1 MKHSYYNVL
10 SDMED
15 GTSLLYNTYWESL
28 VRLTAEE
35 LQLYE
40 QVESASEEELRNP
53 LYSELE
59 KQHFILDDPND
70 EADWIQYEYEKYK
83 FNNKVFELII
93 CPTISCNYCCPYCY
107 EKKRPGLMTL
117 EIQDAVMRF
126 VEQSYD
132 DLRFLKLRVTWN
144 GGEPLVG
151 ANVIETLSPRFMRFC
166 EEKGIPYHASIMS
179 NGSLADK
186 EMMDRMYKCGV
197 KSMMITFGGK
207 GEVHDCQ
214 RPAVNGKSTFDAV
227 YENTLRILRDGTPVN
242 VEYVYDRDNLPSIL
256 ELADDLTK
264 VENAHLAYCHY
275 PYPKTDYNGD
285 LYDEDGNA
293 MFDLQST
300 LEARADAF
308 KAIHRA
314 SGFDAL
320 RWHDVIRPLKHFCGC
335 HTERNYII
343 DELGYAYKCMCD
355 MDKPQTHALFNVL
368 DAPEDRKLNEEKYCY
383 YMNYNP
389 AQIEPC
395 RTCPVM
401 PICKGTCYIDHDP
414 ERFWVTVNCHPIKL
428 AITDYVREY
437 YEALQ
442 KEGRA

>member
-132 DLRFLKLRVTWN
+132 DLRFL
-144 GGEPLVG
+144 
-151 ANVIETLSPRFMRFC
+151 
-166 EEKGIPYHASIMS
+166 
-179 NGSLADK
+179 
-186 EMMDRMYKCGV
+186 
-197 KSMMITFGGK
+197 
-207 GEVHDCQ
+207 
-214 RPAVNGKSTFDAV
+214 
-227 YENTLRILRDGTPVN
+227 
-242 VEYVYDRDNLPSIL
+242 
-256 ELADDLTK
+256 
-264 VENAHLAYCHY
+264 
-275 PYPKTDYNGD
+275 
-285 LYDEDGNA
+285 
-293 MFDLQST
+293 
-300 LEARADAF
+300 
-308 KAIHRA
+308 
-314 SGFDAL
+314 
-320 RWHDVIRPLKHFCGC
+320 
-335 HTERNYII
+335 
-343 DELGYAYKCMCD
+343 
-355 MDKPQTHALFNVL
+355 
-368 DAPEDRKLNEEKYCY
+368 
-383 YMNYNP
+383 
-389 AQIEPC
+389 
-395 RTCPVM
+395 
-401 PICKGTCYIDHDP
+401 
-414 ERFWVTVNCHPIKL
+414 
-428 AITDYVREY
+428 
-437 YEALQ
+437 
-442 KEGRA
+442 